1 MSPHR
6 LIFVLIVS
14 VFWLSKAMVQ
24 LIAIFFVLGF
34 AMYAWMGLGMAW
46 LVLPNKPAV
55 ARSTRKFNRWLG
67 RTFRAIR

>member
-1 MSPHR
+1 MSPHK
-6 LIFVLIVS
+6 LIFVLIMGVL
-14 VFWLSKAMVQ
+14 WLCKATVQ

-34 AMYAWMGLGMAW
+34 ALYAWMGLGAAW

-55 ARSTRKFNRWLG
+55 ARSTQKFNRWLG